1 MDVHNRFDLAL
12 PHTLVEGMPI
22 GVVAADSERILYA
35 NPTAS
40 RLFAFDPP
48 EAILSSSLPALFSI
62 EDHDRLQR
70 TIDAALN
77 GGHDSESIELLGI
90 GVNGTTVELDV
101 HFSAVEH
108 LGVRV
113 IVAAMSDISQ
123 RRYSTRSLKRLA
135 FRDLLTGLPN
145 RALFLDRMS
154 QALHRCK
161 RSNGRFALM
170 FLDLDGFKEVND
182 NYGHQYGDAALK
194 QVAQRLLHVVR
205 EADTVARLGG
215 DEFTIIV
222 HDVHHDTGVVGVAH
236 KVHSAL
242 QQPCSIGV
250 AQVKLGASIGIA
262 IYPDHGRDMHAL
274 ILAADSAM
282 YASKKNGKGLSSF
295 FTPGLEES
303 MRGPALYVEW
313 SGEMEYGVRFMDEQH
328 RGLVNQVN
336 RIISALSAA
345 EDGPEVDHQLDELIR
360 ATKVHFATEE
370 SHMDVLT
377 AEDAARHRQ
386 QHVRLLDELM
396 RIRATFET
404 QGMSQTVQWV
414 RDWLLVHIRHADPLL
429 AEALRSQGYA

>member
-1 MDVHNRFDLAL
+1 MDIHNRLDLAL
-12 PHTLVEGMPI
+12 PHTLVQGMPI
-22 GVVAADSERILYA
+22 GVVAADRERILYA

-70 TIDAALN
+70 AIGAALD
-77 GGHDSESIELLGI
+77 GDGETIELVGI
-90 GVNGTTVELDV
+90 CANGTTIEVDV
-101 HFSAVEH
+101 HFSGVDY
-108 LGVRV
+108 LGTRI
-113 IVAAMSDISQ
+113 IVAAMSDITD
-123 RRYSTRSLKRLA
+123 RRRSTRALKQLA

-182 NYGHQYGDAALK
+182 TYGHQCGDAALK
-194 QVAQRLLHVVR
+194 EAAQRLLHVVR

-242 QQPCSIGV
+242 QRPFSIGI
-250 AQVKLGASIGIA
+250 AQITLGASIGIA
-262 IYPDHGRDMHAL
+262 IYPDHGRDTHAL

-295 FTPGLEES
+295 FS
-303 MRGPALYVEW
+303 PALEKSLRRPALFVEW
-313 SGEMEYGVRFMDEQH
+313 SEEMEYSVPFMDEQH
-328 RGLVNQVN
+328 RGLVDLVN
-336 RIISALSAA
+336 RTINALSAA
-345 EDGPEVDHQLDELIR
+345 EDSPAVARQLDELIR

-370 SHMDVLT
+370 SHMDVLNG
-377 AEDAARHRQ
+377 EEAARHRQ

-404 QGMSQTVQWV
+404 QGLSQTTQWV
-414 RDWLLVHIRHADPLL
+414 RDWLLVHIRHSDPLL
-429 AEALRSQGYA
+429 AEALKSQGYA